1 MTILNY
7 DESGFIVGVNR
18 MSQGIKAVSEDTQE
32 IVQILKSQNQIANTR
47 MAELTRAVN
56 RAAQAASH
64 QDSQNSVNNQRQR
77 RQAPTDQGRPAPPV
91 NPRTTSQA
99 PRASNANPRQNNRP
113 PIVNGGRPP
122 TNTPPIVTDDTSR
135 RDTTRE
141 RDANGRFTRR
151 APNPTSDSDSDT
163 GNDGN
168 PPRRERDASGRF
180 TSKSALAS
188 AIDSIKGL
196 AKGGG
201 GAGSV
206 DPLIESFKETKELLS
221 PLGRGAKL
229 IGRGAK
235 FSLSK
240 FKAMKR
246 REPLPVDQDRHNNE
260 NEKLLDKIWKAIL
273 KTGSGEGGG
282 GLGGLLGG
290 RGRGRGRG
298 RNRRRNRRRN
308 RGGGLLNRAKD
319 LGGRGLRA
327 VGGVKGLG
335 AIGAIAGISALA
347 MDWKDL
353 NHKEKSASV
362 GSAAGGTAGAVVGGT
377 IGSVVPV
384 VGTAVGAVVGGY
396 LGSKGGEIIG
406 NTVSPHVQ
414 SWTANLSR
422 YNLAGKMDEFWKTGM
437 KPVFSTFTEL
447 GGSLRSWLGDM
458 FNKGKSMFGFGDSG
472 GGGGFGNGGAP
483 ATDALRA
490 ADYAIK
496 NAANESLGRCAE
508 FVNNAFQEQGLKAS
522 GNGVDV
528 ATNLRKSNAG
538 KFEDVAY
545 DENYAPQVGDVM
557 SMPSSK
563 KSKHNYGHVG
573 VYTKEGWV
581 SDYKQGE
588 KYGNTAAPNA
598 DYYEDIKSGR
608 IKPTISRMINN
619 EAVAAPRGKAD
630 IAKSNQAMDYFTSK
644 GWSKQQ
650 AAGIVGNLQKESQFN
665 HTAVGDSGKAYGI
678 AQWHPDRQANFK
690 AKYGKNIQQA
700 SYAEQ
705 LAFVNHELTNGTEQA
720 AGKRLRKATTA
731 AQAGAVVSQFY
742 ERPKNVESEK
752 RERAAIAAGID
763 KSYSVKTSV
772 TSKAKP
778 SNGVLGVDVGAMK
791 PNKGNVTASNSF
803 MPASNQYGYES
814 AGLPLLPNI
823 KIPKVPVLKQR
834 LDSGGNNNQMM
845 VASNNENISQNVT
858 DRDLAH
864 AITGGLGHSQMW
876 G

>member
-56 RAAQAASH
+56 AAAQAASH
-64 QDSQNSVNNQRQR
+64 QSSQNSVNNQRQR
-77 RQAPTDQGRPAPPV
+77 RQAPTDQGRQAPPV
-91 NPRTTSQA
+91 NPRTISQA

-113 PIVNGGRPP
+113 PIVNGGQPP

-163 GNDGN
+163 GNDNDGN

-282 GLGGLLGG
+282 LGGLLG
-290 RGRGRGRG
+290 GRGRG

-362 GSAAGGTAGAVVGGT
+362 GGAAGGTAGAVIGGT
-377 IGSVVPV
+377 LGSVVPV

-406 NTVSPHVQ
+406 ETVSPHVQ
-414 SWTANLSR
+414 SWTASLSR

-447 GGSLRSWLGDM
+447 GSSLRSWLGDM
-458 FNKGKSMFGFGDSG
+458 FNKGKSMFGFGDGEG
-472 GGGGFGNGGAP
+472 GGYGGDDGVAP
-483 ATDALRA
+483 AAVAANA
-490 ADYAIK
+490 ADFAIK
-496 NAANESLGRCAE
+496 NASTLSLGACAE
-508 FVNNAFQEQGLKAS
+508 YVNNAFQANGLKAS
-522 GNGVDV
+522 GHGKDV
-528 ATNLRKSNAG
+528 AGNLSALNKG

-545 DENYAPQVGDVM
+545 DESYVPKVGDVM

-598 DYYEDIKSGR
+598 DYYEDIQSGR
-608 IKPTISRMINN
+608 IKPKIVRMINDK
-619 EAVAAPRGKAD
+619 AVAAPRGKDAV
-630 IAKSNQAMDYFTSK
+630 AKSNQAMDFFTQK

-650 AAGIVGNLQKESQFN
+650 AAGITGNLQKESMFN
-665 HTAVGDSGKAYGI
+665 PQASGDSGKAYGV

-690 AKYGKNIQQA
+690 KKYGKNIQQA
-700 SYAEQ
+700 SYKEQ
-705 LAFVNHELTNGTEQA
+705 LDFVNHELTNGTEQA
-720 AGKRLRKATTA
+720 AGNRLRKATTA

-742 ERPKNVESEK
+742 ERPKNVETEK
-752 RERAAIAAGID
+752 RERAKIASGIETSYTMKNSAAG
-763 KSYSVKTSV
+763 KVKP
-772 TSKAKP
+772 A
-778 SNGVLGVDVGAMK
+778 NGILGFSMGTMSAT
-791 PNKGNVTASNSF
+791 KGNVTASSSF
-803 MPASNQYGYES
+803 MPASNQYGYDS
-814 AGLPLLPNI
+814 AGLPALPSI
-823 KIPKVPVLKQR
+823 KIPKVPALKQR
-834 LDSGGNNNQMM
+834 LDSGGNNNQTL

>member
-7 DESGFIVGVNR
+7 DESGFIVGINR
-18 MSQGIKAVSEDTQE
+18 MNQGIKAVSEDTQE

-56 RAAQAASH
+56 SAAQAARQQS
-64 QDSQNSVNNQRQR
+64 SQNSVNNQRQR
-77 RQAPTDQGRPAPPV
+77 RQAPTDQSSQPPPV

-99 PRASNANPRQNNRP
+99 PRARNANPNPNANPNANRP
-113 PIVNGGRPP
+113 A
-122 TNTPPIVTDDTSR
+122 PIVTDDTSR
-135 RDTTRE
+135 RDIVRE
-141 RDANGRFTRR
+141 RDAN
-151 APNPTSDSDSDT
+151 
-163 GNDGN
+163 
-168 PPRRERDASGRF
+168 GRF

-240 FKAMKR
+240 LKAMKR
-246 REPLPVDQDRHNNE
+246 REPLPIDQDRHNNE

-282 GLGGLLGG
+282 LGGLLGG
-290 RGRGRGRG
+290 RGRDRG

-308 RGGGLLNRAKD
+308 RGGGLLNRARD

-335 AIGAIAGISALA
+335 AIGAVAGLGALA
-347 MDWKDL
+347 MNWKDL
-353 NHKEKSASV
+353 DHKEKSASV
-362 GSAAGGTAGAVVGGT
+362 GSAAGGTAGAVIGGT
-377 IGSVVPV
+377 LGSVVPV

-406 NTVSPHVQ
+406 ETVSPHVQ

-422 YNLAGKMDEFWKTGM
+422 YNLAGKMDDFWKKGM
-437 KPVFSTFTEL
+437 TPVFSTFTEL

-458 FNKGKSMFGFGDSG
+458 FNKGKSMFGFGDG
-472 GGGGFGNGGAP
+472 GGGGFGGGGGEP
-483 ATDALRA
+483 AGDALRA

-522 GNGVDV
+522 GHGVDV

-563 KSKHNYGHVG
+563 KSKHNYGHAAI
-573 VYTKEGWV
+573 YTKDGWV

-608 IKPTISRMINN
+608 IKPRIVRMINN

-665 HTAVGDSGKAYGI
+665 HKASGDSGKAYGI

-731 AQAGAVVSQFY
+731 AQAGAVVSQYY

-752 RERAAIAAGID
+752 RERAAIAASID
-763 KSYSVKTSV
+763 KSYSVKTSLAN
-772 TSKAKP
+772 KAKP

-791 PNKGNVTASNSF
+791 PNKANITASNSF

-834 LDSGGNNNQMM
+834 LDSGGNNNQML